1 VHQRR
6 AASLRFAALR
16 NSTQLNVSL
25 FNANQQELNMLIHEL
40 SPEVRAVA
48 ELFMRC
54 QPGEVVTFPEMSA
67 VIGSSIFARRYIITS
82 ARRVAER
89 EAGAVFT
96 SERSIGY
103 KRLEASAVAN
113 VVGSSARSH
122 IRKSAR
128 RGVKAIIEGTRRVND
143 LAPDVQRKVAA
154 EMSALGLIE
163 HIARDSNVK
172 PGPEA
177 STKPQPVAVTARALL
192 AALDAK

>member
-1 VHQRR
+1 
-6 AASLRFAALR
+6 
-16 NSTQLNVSL
+16 
-25 FNANQQELNMLIHEL
+25 MLIHEI

-54 QPGEVVTFPEMSA
+54 QPGEIVTFPEMSA
-67 VIGSSIFARRYIITS
+67 AIGSSIFVRRHIITS
-82 ARRVAER
+82 ARKMALK
-89 EAGAVFT
+89 EAGAVFA

-103 KRLEASAVAN
+103 KRLEVSTIAH

-128 RGVKAIIEGTRRVND
+128 RGVKAILEGTRRVND
-143 LAPDVQRKVAA
+143 LTPEIQRKVSA

-163 HIARDSNVK
+163 HIARDNNVK

-177 STKPQPVAVTARALL
+177 PTKPQPVAITARALL